1 MRTELAP
8 NKYPD
13 LARRGAFYDQILERI
28 TSLPG
33 VVAAGFS
40 TSVPLEWKGGTNGF
54 YPEGLTLE
62 EANASGLSY
71 DANHRQVTADY
82 LKAIGISLVKGRYFD
97 GNDNAQSMP
106 VAIVNQTMA
115 RQYWNDDAIGKRMK
129 LGDPASDLP
138 WINIVGIVGD
148 VRQMGVDEPVKA
160 EMYFPFGQ
168 IPDQPWYSPRDLV
181 VRTSNG
187 PMSLVGAIRGA
198 IREVDPN
205 QPITNIRTM
214 DEILGEQTAPR
225 RLGMTL
231 LTVFAALALLLAAL
245 GIYGVLAYFV
255 VQNTPEIGVRLAL
268 GAARGDIIGL
278 VVRKGMM
285 LALAGVG
292 IGLGATLALT
302 RLMQSLLFGLN
313 AADPVTFAAVAALL
327 SLVAFAACYVPAL
340 RASRLDPMAA
350 LRCD

>member
-1 MRTELAP
+1 
-8 NKYPD
+8 
-13 LARRGAFYDQILERI
+13 
-28 TSLPG
+28 
-33 VVAAGFS
+33 
-40 TSVPLEWKGGTNGF
+40 
-54 YPEGLTLE
+54 
-62 EANASGLSY
+62 
-71 DANHRQVTADY
+71 
-82 LKAIGISLVKGRYFD
+82 
-97 GNDNAQSMP
+97 
-106 VAIVNQTMA
+106 
-115 RQYWNDDAIGKRMK
+115 
-129 LGDPASDLP
+129 
-138 WINIVGIVGD
+138 
-148 VRQMGVDEPVKA
+148 MGVDEPVKA

-168 IPDQPWYSPRDLV
+168 ITDQTWYSPRDLV

-225 RLGMTL
+225 QLGMTL

-313 AADPVTFAAVAALL
+313 AADPLTFAAVAALL

-340 RASRLDPMAA
+340 RASRLDPMTA